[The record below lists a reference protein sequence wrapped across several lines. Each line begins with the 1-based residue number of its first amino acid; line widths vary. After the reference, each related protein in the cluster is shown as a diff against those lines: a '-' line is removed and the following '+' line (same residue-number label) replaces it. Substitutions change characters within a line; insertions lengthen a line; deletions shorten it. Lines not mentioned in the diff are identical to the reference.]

1 MSILKEIGKN
11 PKFTNYK
18 NKPMPATGG
27 TGEKTKPLMPIG
39 DAKVVMVGNDAASS
53 CNGLGWHKASDKH
66 EKRSDYLTL
75 TEISKLV
82 TFNINLKSGVFS
94 LLPPPDLVGSQF
106 AQKNGARKAKYWKKN
121 SPALLKAI
129 ELIKK
134 KKEGRA

>member
-1 MSILKEIGKN
+1 MSILSEMGKN

-27 TGEKTKPLMPIG
+27 TGEKSKPLMPIG
-39 DAKVVMVGNDAASS
+39 DAPVIVVGNDAYSQCS
-53 CNGLGWHKASDKH
+53 GSWHKTDNKH

-82 TFNINLKSGVFS
+82 MFNINLKSGVFS
-94 LLPPPDLVGSQF
+94 LLPPPDLVGSSF
-106 AQKNGARKAKYWKKN
+106 AQKNGARKAKYWKKD
-121 SPALLKAI
+121 SAALIKAI

-134 KKEGRA
+134 KKEGRP

>member
-1 MSILKEIGKN
+1 MSILKEMSKN

-27 TGEKTKPLMPIG
+27 TGEKSKPLMSIG
-39 DAKVVMVGNDAASS
+39 DAKVVIVGIGAASS
-53 CNGLGWHKASDKH
+53 CNGSWHKTNNKH
-66 EKRSDYLTL
+66 EKRSDYVTL

-82 TFNINLKSGVFS
+82 MFNINLKSGVFS
-94 LLPPPDLVGSQF
+94 LLPPPDLVGSSF
-106 AQKNGARKAKYWKKN
+106 AQKNGARKAKYWKKD

-134 KKEGRA
+134 KKEVRV